1 MHGFNA
7 FVMHGSTKDRQ
18 STVSSA
24 ITAGFTSSVD
34 ILLTIEN
41 SREDAFQSIISFELP
56 TDRLELVNI
65 FNQTKNGEVL
75 MCHEY
80 YKIFFFIIAS

>member
-1 MHGFNA
+1 MHYC
-7 FVMHGSTKDRQ
+7 FVVHGSTKDRQ

-24 ITAGFTSSVD
+24 ITAGFTLSVD

-65 FNQTKNGEVL
+65 FNQTRNGEVL

-80 YKIFFFIIAS
+80 FI